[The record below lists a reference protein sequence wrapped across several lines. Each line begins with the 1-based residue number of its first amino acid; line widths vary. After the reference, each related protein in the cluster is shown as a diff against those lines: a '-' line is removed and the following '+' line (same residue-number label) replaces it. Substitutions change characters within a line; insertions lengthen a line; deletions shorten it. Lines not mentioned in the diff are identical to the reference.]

1 MDTVELCICLE
12 SLAQKTRLELINIL
26 KEKGMTLKE
35 IMRRTKLSRT
45 LAVYHISVLERAGL
59 VSRKYIDTDGQID
72 AVYEL
77 NKEKLK
83 ELIEE
88 LKKIVE

>member
-12 SLAQKTRLELINIL
+12 SLAQKTRLELLNVL
-26 KEKGMTLKE
+26 KEKRMTLKE
-35 IMRRTKLSRT
+35 IIRATKLSRT